1 MRVRVLVVGK
11 GSTAWADAAVDDYA
25 RRLRR
30 HGQVEEVRLKPERF
44 RGDEARV
51 RAAEGRRILDKV
63 GDRDLLV
70 ALDERGQRLSTP
82 QFADLLREARLSGAT
97 RLVFAI
103 GGPYGHDPGV
113 RSAARRTVRLSDLV
127 LNHEVARVVLYE
139 QLYRAAKI
147 VAGEPY
153 HH

>member
-1 MRVRVLVVGK
+1 MLVVGK
-11 GSTAWADAAVDDYA
+11 GSTAWAATAVEDYS

-30 HGQVEEVRLKPERF
+30 HGQVEELRLKPARF
-44 RGDEARV
+44 RGDEDEV
-51 RAAEGRRILDKV
+51 RAAEGARILAKV
-63 GDRDLLV
+63 GERDLLV
-70 ALDERGQRLSTP
+70 ALDERGERLDT
-82 QFADLLREARLSGAT
+82 QAFAGLLRQARRSGAT

-103 GGPYGHDPGV
+103 GGPYGHDPSV